1 MKKLSI
7 IAAGAALSAVALAG
21 PATVSTAAAS
31 THADAATQ
39 RVSTSRVATPIS
51 AESRAP
57 SKDRIRRLFDRWNAA
72 VLTEDAEKV
81 ADLYAPDA
89 VLLPTLSPEIRTT
102 REGIVDYFEGFLAKH
117 PSGEEIRSVV
127 KVLDPRTAIDTGVY
141 RFTFHN
147 ADQTTTSVDARY
159 TFVYE
164 KRHGA
169 WWIINHH
176 SSLMPVAS

>member
-21 PATVSTAAAS
+21 PATASTTAASA
-31 THADAATQ
+31 HGDAATQ
-39 RVSTSRVATPIS
+39 HVATSRTS
-51 AESRAP
+51 AP
-57 SKDRIRRLFDRWNAA
+57 SKARIAALFDRWNTA
-72 VLTEDAEKV
+72 VLTGDAEKV

-102 REGIVDYFEGFLAKH
+102 HDGIVDYFEEFLAKH

-127 KVLDPRTAIDTGVY
+127 KVLDARTAIDTGIY

-147 ADQTTTSVDARY
+147 VDGTTTAVDARY

-164 KRHGA
+164 KRHGT

>member
-21 PATVSTAAAS
+21 PAAVSTAAAS
-31 THADAATQ
+31 AHSEAATHH
-39 RVSTSRVATPIS
+39 VATGRS
-51 AESRAP
+51 EP
-57 SKDRIRRLFDRWNAA
+57 SKARIGALFDRWNAA
-72 VLTEDAEKV
+72 VETGDAEKV

-102 REGIVDYFEGFLAKH
+102 RAGIVEYFEHFLARH

-127 KVLDPRTAIDTGVY
+127 KVLDARSAIDTGLY

-147 ADQTTTSVDARY
+147 ADGTTDSVDARY

-164 KRHGA
+164 KRDGA

-176 SSLMPVAS
+176 SSLVPVAS

>member
-7 IAAGAALSAVALAG
+7 IAAGAALSAVAWAG

-31 THADAATQ
+31 THGDAATHH
-39 RVSTSRVATPIS
+39 VATSRASTPD
-51 AESRAP
+51 RAP
-57 SKDRIRRLFDRWNAA
+57 SKARIRRLFDRWNAA

-102 REGIVDYFEGFLAKH
+102 REGIVDYFEEFLAKH

-127 KVLDPRTAIDTGVY
+127 KVLDPRTAIDTGIY

>member
-21 PATVSTAAAS
+21 PAVSTAAAS
-31 THADAATQ
+31 AQGDAGTQ
-39 RVSTSRVATPIS
+39 HVATSRASSPS
-51 AESRAP
+51 KAP
-57 SKDRIRRLFDRWNAA
+57 SKAQVHALFDRWNTR
-72 VLTEDAEKV
+72 LQTGDPEKV

-89 VLLPTLSPEIRTT
+89 VLLPTLSPEVRTT
-102 REGIVDYFEGFLAKH
+102 HAGIVDYMEHFLAKN
-117 PSGEEIRSVV
+117 PSGEEIQSVV

-147 ADQTTTSVDARY
+147 ADGTTSSTADARY

-164 KRHGA
+164 KRHGE
-169 WWIINHH
+169 WLIINHH

>member
-7 IAAGAALSAVALAG
+7 IAAGAALSAVAWAG

-31 THADAATQ
+31 AHADAATQ
-39 RVSTSRVATPIS
+39 HASTD
-51 AESRAP
+51 RASVP
-57 SKDRIRRLFDRWNAA
+57 SKARIRALFDRWNAA
-72 VLTEDAEKV
+72 VVTGDAEKV

-89 VLLPTLSPEIRTT
+89 VLLPTLSPEVRTT
-102 REGIVDYFEGFLAKH
+102 HAGIVDYMEAFLAKH
-117 PSGEEIRSVV
+117 PSGEEIQSVV

-147 ADQTTTSVDARY
+147 ADGTTSSTADARY

-164 KRHGA
+164 KRDGA

-176 SSLMPVAS
+176 SSLVPVAS

>member
-21 PATVSTAAAS
+21 PAAVSTATAS
-31 THADAATQ
+31 VHSDAATQ
-39 RVSTSRVATPIS
+39 HVATSRGS
-51 AESRAP
+51 APKKA
-57 SKDRIRRLFDRWNAA
+57 RIAALFDRWNAA
-72 VLTEDAEKV
+72 VETGDAEKV

-102 REGIVDYFEGFLAKH
+102 RDGIVDYFEHFLAKH

-127 KVLDPRTAIDTGVY
+127 KVLDARSAIDTGLY

-147 ADQTTTSVDARY
+147 ADGTTDSVDARY

-164 KRHGA
+164 KRDGA

-176 SSLMPVAS
+176 SSLVPVAS

>member
-7 IAAGAALSAVALAG
+7 IAAGAALSAVALVG
-21 PATVSTAAAS
+21 PATASTAAVSAHGD
-31 THADAATQ
+31 TATQ
-39 RVSTSRVATPIS
+39 HVATSRAS
-51 AESRAP
+51 AP
-57 SKDRIRRLFDRWNAA
+57 SKAPSKARIAALFDRWNAA

-102 REGIVDYFEGFLAKH
+102 RAGIVDYFEGFLAKH

-127 KVLDPRTAIDTGVY
+127 KVLDARTAIDTGIY

-147 ADQTTTSVDARY
+147 ADGTTSSVDARY

-164 KRHGA
+164 KRHGE
-169 WWIINHH
+169 WLIINHH

>member
-21 PATVSTAAAS
+21 PAAVSTAAAS
-31 THADAATQ
+31 VHSEAATHH
-39 RVSTSRVATPIS
+39 VATGRAS
-51 AESRAP
+51 APKKA
-57 SKDRIRRLFDRWNAA
+57 RIAALFDRWNTA
-72 VLTEDAEKV
+72 VETGDAEKV

-102 REGIVDYFEGFLAKH
+102 RAGIVDYFEHFLAKH
-117 PSGEEIRSVV
+117 PSGEEIKSVV
-127 KVLDPRTAIDTGVY
+127 KVLGARSAIDTGLY

-147 ADQTTTSVDARY
+147 ADGTTNSVDARY

-164 KRHGA
+164 KRDGA

-176 SSLMPVAS
+176 SSLVPVAS

>member
-21 PATVSTAAAS
+21 PAAVSTAAAS
-31 THADAATQ
+31 AHSEAATHQ
-39 RVSTSRVATPIS
+39 VATGRAS
-51 AESRAP
+51 APKKA
-57 SKDRIRRLFDRWNAA
+57 RIAALFDRWNAA
-72 VLTEDAEKV
+72 VETGDAEKV
-81 ADLYAPDA
+81 ADLYSPDA

-102 REGIVDYFEGFLAKH
+102 RAGIVDYFEHFLAKH

-127 KVLDPRTAIDTGVY
+127 KVLDARSAIDTGLY

-147 ADQTTTSVDARY
+147 TDGTTDSVDARY

-164 KRHGA
+164 KRDGA

-176 SSLMPVAS
+176 SSLVPVAS

>member
-1 MKKLSI
+1 MTKLSI

-31 THADAATQ
+31 THGDAATQ
-39 RVSTSRVATPIS
+39 RVATRHAGTPGK
-51 AESRAP
+51 APSRAQ
-57 SKDRIRRLFDRWNAA
+57 IRRLFDRWNAA

-89 VLLPTLSPEIRTT
+89 VLLPTLSPEVRTT
-102 REGIVDYFEGFLAKH
+102 RDGIVDYFKGFLAKH
-117 PSGEEIRSVV
+117 PSGEEIHSVV
-127 KVLDPRTAIDTGVY
+127 KVLDARTAIDTGIY

-147 ADQTTTSVDARY
+147 ADGTTTSADARY

-164 KRHGA
+164 KRHGE
-169 WWIINHH
+169 WLIINHH

>member
-21 PATVSTAAAS
+21 PVTASTAAAS
-31 THADAATQ
+31 AQGHAATQ
-39 RVSTSRVATPIS
+39 HVATSRAS
-51 AESRAP
+51 APDKVPRKAQVRA
-57 SKDRIRRLFDRWNAA
+57 LFDRWNNR
-72 VLTEDAEKV
+72 LQTGDPEKV

-102 REGIVDYFEGFLAKH
+102 HAGIVDYMEGFLAKH
-117 PSGEEIRSVV
+117 PSGEELQSVV

-147 ADQTTTSVDARY
+147 ADGTTSSTADARY

-164 KRHGA
+164 KRHGE
-169 WWIINHH
+169 WLIINHH
-176 SSLMPVAS
+176 SSLMPVES